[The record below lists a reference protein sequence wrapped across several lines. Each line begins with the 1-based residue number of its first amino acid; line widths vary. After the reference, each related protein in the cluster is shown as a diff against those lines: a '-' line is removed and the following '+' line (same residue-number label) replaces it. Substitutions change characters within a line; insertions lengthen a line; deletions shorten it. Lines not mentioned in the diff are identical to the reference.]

1 MTGQLTTTEEAS
13 NMFKVYSY
21 NYDADTD
28 TSWKTFEFTLD
39 NLNGREFVSDN
50 EVASL
55 NTYIQSTIYDNK
67 YDLVG
72 ILDGIDDV
80 FYFVT
85 LEKRA

>member
-1 MTGQLTTTEEAS
+1 MQNT
-13 NMFKVYSY
+13 FKVYSY

-39 NLNGREFVSDN
+39 NLNGRQFVDDN

-55 NTYIQSTIYDNK
+55 NTYIQSTIYDDK

-72 ILDGIDDV
+72 ILDGIDDM
-80 FYFVT
+80 FFFVT
-85 LEKRA
+85 LDKGLTH

>member
-1 MTGQLTTTEEAS
+1 
-13 NMFKVYSY
+13 MFKVYSY

-39 NLNGREFVSDN
+39 NLNGRSFVSDN

-55 NTYIQSTIYDNK
+55 NTYIQSTIYSTE

-72 ILDGIDDV
+72 ILDCIDEQ

-85 LEKRA
+85 MDYVQIV

>member
-1 MTGQLTTTEEAS
+1 
-13 NMFKVYSY
+13 MFKVYSY

-28 TSWKTFEFTLD
+28 TSWKQFEFTLD
-39 NLNGREFVSDN
+39 NLNGRQFVDDN

-55 NTYIQSTIYDNK
+55 NTYIQSTIYDSK

>member
-1 MTGQLTTTEEAS
+1 
-13 NMFKVYSY
+13 MFKVWSY

-39 NLNGREFVSDN
+39 NLNGRTFVDDD

-55 NTYIQSTIYDNK
+55 NTYIQSTIYSTD
-67 YDLVG
+67 YELVG
-72 ILDGIDDV
+72 ILDGIDET

-85 LEKRA
+85 MDYVQIV

>member
-1 MTGQLTTTEEAS
+1 MQKNT
-13 NMFKVYSY
+13 FKVYSY
-21 NYDADTD
+21 NYDYDTD

-39 NLNGREFVSDN
+39 NLNGQTFVDDD

-55 NTYIQSTIYDNK
+55 NTYIQSTIYSTG

-72 ILDGIDDV
+72 ILDGIDEQ

-85 LEKRA
+85 LAK

>member
-1 MTGQLTTTEEAS
+1 
-13 NMFKVYSY
+13 MFKVYSY

-39 NLNGREFVSDN
+39 NLNGRTFVDDN

-55 NTYIQSTIYDNK
+55 NTYIQSTIYSTE

-72 ILDGIDDV
+72 ILDGIDEQ

-85 LEKRA
+85 LAH

>member
-1 MTGQLTTTEEAS
+1 MQNT
-13 NMFKVYSY
+13 FKVYSY
-21 NYDADTD
+21 NYDYDTD

-39 NLNGREFVSDN
+39 NLNGQTFVDDD

-55 NTYIQSTIYDNK
+55 NTYIQSTIYSTE

-72 ILDGIDDV
+72 ILDGIDEQ

-85 LEKRA
+85 LAK

>member
-1 MTGQLTTTEEAS
+1 
-13 NMFKVYSY
+13 MFKVYTY

-39 NLNGREFVSDN
+39 NLNGRQFVDDN

-55 NTYIQSTIYDNK
+55 NTYIQSTIYDDK

-72 ILDGIDDV
+72 ILDGIDEQ
-80 FYFVT
+80 FFFVT
-85 LEKRA
+85 LDKGLTH